1 MCGFNICFIAS
12 VVISNIL
19 LFETVDI
26 LLAKSVHL
34 FVIISKGKNS
44 SKKIIGWKS
53 IPNYMQFLMIV
64 YVFNSK

>member
-44 SKKIIGWKS
+44 SKKIIG
-53 IPNYMQFLMIV
+53 
-64 YVFNSK
+64 